1 MKKVIWTIVG
11 FALVIIGFYALILS
25 LVGVKLSFLVFI
37 DKPGAL
43 FGFLIRLLMI
53 VAGFII
59 LALINT
65 NWTQEGD
72 ELIE

>member
-1 MKKVIWTIVG
+1 M
-11 FALVIIGFYALILS
+11 
-25 LVGVKLSFLVFI
+25 KLSFLTFI
-37 DKPGAL
+37 DEPGAL
-43 FGFLIRLLMI
+43 TGFVIRLLMI
-53 VAGFII
+53 VAGFVI

>member
-1 MKKVIWTIVG
+1 MKKVIWTIIG
-11 FALVIIGFYALILS
+11 FALLITGFYALILS
-25 LVGVKLSFLVFI
+25 LVGVKLSFLTFI
-37 DKPGAL
+37 DEPGAL
-43 FGFLIRLLMI
+43 IGFVIRLLMI
-53 VAGFII
+53 VAGFVI